1 MEFNKELEL
10 LNQKLHKAKKDFF
23 NLQVRELKIPSFI
36 DNNDF
41 EVTSSFY
48 ILKINHKDDI
58 ETIVNF
64 VKLHSNDISCINETF
79 SSINKS
85 TLKQPQILVV
95 SNDMSFFLSD
105 TEIEKFVSM
114 TRNLS
119 NNINVFFEP

>member
-36 DNNDF
+36 DNNDL